1 MMKNNYIKQKRKDQ
15 NPVNHWKIFEGQ
27 LVFLLAMV
35 ILFVVAYTFILQQA
49 YTKTAL
55 KTEIERDISSADA
68 VHKLVN
74 DRLGRKDFN
83 EIKSKADENTELFKN
98 MSTYM
103 NEIRTLNS
111 TRYIYTATRNEDGRL
126 IYVVDGLDPSAG
138 DVRHPGDPIEKEM
151 VPYIEKALSGKTVYS
166 QDIVDTTWGP
176 IRIS

>member
-1 MMKNNYIKQKRKDQ
+1 MEN
-15 NPVNHWKIFEGQ
+15 FEGR

-83 EIKSKADENTELFKN
+83 EIKVKLMRIQNYSR
-98 MSTYM
+98 
-103 NEIRTLNS
+103 IC
-111 TRYIYTATRNEDGRL
+111 
-126 IYVVDGLDPSAG
+126 
-138 DVRHPGDPIEKEM
+138 RHI
-151 VPYIEKALSGKTVYS
+151 
-166 QDIVDTTWGP
+166 
-176 IRIS
+176 

>member
-98 MSTYM
+98 TSTYM
-103 NEIRTLNS
+103 NENNIRT
-111 TRYIYTATRNEDGRL
+111 R
-126 IYVVDGLDPSAG
+126 V
-138 DVRHPGDPIEKEM
+138 
-151 VPYIEKALSGKTVYS
+151 
-166 QDIVDTTWGP
+166 
-176 IRIS
+176 

>member
-49 YTKTAL
+49 YTQTAL

-83 EIKSKADENTELFKN
+83 EIKSKADEN
-98 MSTYM
+98 S
-103 NEIRTLNS
+103 R
-111 TRYIYTATRNEDGRL
+111 IY
-126 IYVVDGLDPSAG
+126 
-138 DVRHPGDPIEKEM
+138 RHI
-151 VPYIEKALSGKTVYS
+151 
-166 QDIVDTTWGP
+166 
-176 IRIS
+176 

>member
-15 NPVNHWKIFEGQ
+15 NPVNHWKIFEGR

-49 YTKTAL
+49 YTQTAL

-98 MSTYM
+98 ISTYM

-126 IYVVDGLDPSAG
+126 QLNLLLNRESYMIKYWRSCMRFSLRFI
-138 DVRHPGDPIEKEM
+138 VRI
-151 VPYIEKALSGKTVYS
+151 IQNS
-166 QDIVDTTWGP
+166 
-176 IRIS
+176 

>member
-83 EIKSKADENTELFKN
+83 EIKSKMCIRDSGPRCCKRDAMIAFKN
-98 MSTYM
+98 GIDYV
-103 NEIRTLNS
+103 NAHYGVTLQYEQMPVS
-111 TRYIYTATRNEDGRL
+111 YTH
-126 IYVVDGLDPSAG
+126 LD
-138 DVRHPGDPIEKEM
+138 
-151 VPYIEKALSGKTVYS
+151 VYKR
-166 QDIVDTTWGP
+166 QGVWL
-176 IRIS
+176 